1 MYTLKKLI
9 SIITLSIL
17 CITTT
22 GCSLSNN
29 NKSISPESQLT
40 ISTTSI
46 NYPNPP
52 NNSKKA
58 SNSVYLVLDNDTY
71 EVLPSKFRKSND
83 LQTIANNININ
94 TVGLENLNISGSEQF
109 SKMNLP
115 ILLKAINTELPII
128 VFDLRQESHGFIN
141 DIPISFENEHNN
153 ANKGLSNSQALKK
166 EKEQLDSIKIGVPP
180 FFHNHPDKSIIP
192 EEVFDENTLVTSNN
206 IKYNRIFAT
215 DKELPSALEIDSF
228 ISIIKGLKDENWL
241 HFHCKEGIGR
251 TTTFMIFYDMM
262 KNYNNVS
269 SNDII
274 NRQIE
279 LADFT
284 PEDIH
289 LLTSKERFDLYN
301 SFYSYCKK
309 YGPDFNTTFSKSL
322 NNL

>member
-29 NKSISPESQLT
+29 RSISSKSQST
-40 ISTTSI
+40 ISTTLI
-46 NYPNPP
+46 NDPNLP
-52 NNSKKA
+52 NNSNKT
-58 SNSVYLVLDNDTY
+58 SDSVYLVLDNDTY

-94 TVGLENLNISGSEQF
+94 IVGLENLNISGSEQF

-115 ILLKAINTELPII
+115 ILLKAIHTELPII
-128 VFDLRQESHGFIN
+128 DFDLRQESHGFIN
-141 DIPISFENEHNN
+141 GLPISFENEHDN
-153 ANKGLSNSQALKK
+153 ANKGLSNSQVLQK
-166 EKEQLDSIKIGVPP
+166 EKEQLASIKIGVPLY
-180 FFHNHPDKSIIP
+180 FHNRPDKSITP

-206 IKYNRIFAT
+206 INYKRIFAT
-215 DKELPSALEIDSF
+215 DEELPTPQVIDSF
-228 ISIIKGLKDENWL
+228 ISIIKGLENENWL

-289 LLTSKERFDLYN
+289 LLTSERRFDLYN
-301 SFYSYCKK
+301 SFYSYCQK
-309 YGPDFNTTFSKSL
+309 YGPDFNTTFSKYL